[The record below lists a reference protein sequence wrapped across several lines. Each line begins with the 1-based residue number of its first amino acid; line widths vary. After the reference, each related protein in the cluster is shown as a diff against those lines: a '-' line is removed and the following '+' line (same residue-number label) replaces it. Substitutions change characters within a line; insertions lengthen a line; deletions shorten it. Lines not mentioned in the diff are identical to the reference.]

1 MKFSEACAANAET
14 KWLVDEFPDEVLD
27 EFDKYFAGI
36 GVDDFT
42 GDYDIETVV
51 FNTEKYSPKEL
62 LNGLLA
68 LGMGTS
74 EEEIGNKWDLI
85 VNSAAD
91 VMDAVVVEYHE
102 EMFYVLCK

>member
-1 MKFSEACAANAET
+1 MKFTEACAANAET

-27 EFDKYFAGI
+27 EFDKYFEQK
-36 GVDDFT
+36 GVNEFT
-42 GDYDIETVV
+42 GDYDIESVV
-51 FNTEKYSPKEL
+51 FDTEQYSPDEL
-62 LNGLLA
+62 LNGLL
-68 LGMGTS
+68 LLDMGTS

-102 EMFYVLCK
+102 EMFYVLCE

>member
-1 MKFSEACAANAET
+1 
-14 KWLVDEFPDEVLD
+14 
-27 EFDKYFAGI
+27 
-36 GVDDFT
+36 
-42 GDYDIETVV
+42 
-51 FNTEKYSPKEL
+51 
-62 LNGLLA
+62 
-68 LGMGTS
+68 MGTS

>member
-1 MKFSEACAANAET
+1 M
-14 KWLVDEFPDEVLD
+14 
-27 EFDKYFAGI
+27 
-36 GVDDFT
+36 
-42 GDYDIETVV
+42 